1 MSCSRDHRTWTG
13 RSGIAMA
20 QVTAWRTRSTSARR
34 PKPPPRNVVR
44 TVTWACGTS
53 AVLPA
58 ISLMRVGDWL
68 GIQTST
74 PFLSPCRVTSAV
86 QFIGSMVVCAR

>member
-1 MSCSRDHRTWTG
+1 MSCSRDHTWTG

-34 PKPPPRNVVR
+34 VEAAAEEGRAHRDLGLRHV
-44 TVTWACGTS
+44 

-58 ISLMRVGDWL
+58 TSLMRVGDWL

-74 PFLSPCRVTSAV
+74 PFLSPCRVTCAV
-86 QFIGSMVVCAR
+86 QFIGSAVVCAR